1 MFSAFLERPLGRA
14 PWAFTMVITYLGLGS
29 NLGNRER
36 NISKALALIGESFRI
51 LGASSLYVTEPVG
64 FTDQPSFL
72 NMVVKIDAGETEPR
86 ALLDAVKSAE
96 FTVGRSETFR
106 WGPRVIDIDILY
118 MDGVEHRSG
127 DELEIP
133 HRELLNRNFALIP
146 LSELTERIRVG
157 GKDVVLKDKIKE
169 NSGPGSSVTLYK
181 GV

>member
-1 MFSAFLERPLGRA
+1 MFSALLERPLGRR
-14 PWAFTMVITYLGLGS
+14 PRAFTMAITYLGLGS
-29 NLGNRER
+29 NLGDRER
-36 NISKALALIGESFRI
+36 NIRSALALIAERFRI
-51 LGASSLYVTEPVG
+51 LGSSCLYVTEPVG

-72 NMVVKIDAGETEPR
+72 NMVVKIDSGETEPR

-96 FTVGRSETFR
+96 SAIGRRKTFH

-118 MDGVEHRSG
+118 MDGIEHRSG

-169 NSGPGSSVTLYK
+169 NSGSGSSVELYK
-181 GV
+181 GA